1 MKKIALSILLSSG
14 FVFGQ
19 EAKNDKMDWFA
30 DAKLGIFI
38 HWGIYSVNGISES
51 WSFFNGYTSY
61 SDYYNQTKGFSAK
74 NYNPKQWVDLIK
86 NSGAKYAVITSKHH
100 DGIALWNTTADKG
113 LSTTKN
119 TLARRD
125 VLTPFVSE
133 LKKSGLKTGIYYSLP
148 DWSHPNYDIF
158 TRTEKRYDYKQNPER
173 FQKFVDFY
181 QYQLKEISQL
191 YNPDLYWFDGDWEHS
206 AQEWK
211 TADTRKLL
219 LAKNPRTIINA
230 RLTEQ
235 GDYDTPEQGIPM
247 QSPSAKHWELC
258 YTMNDSWGYQGDD
271 KNYKSSN
278 QLIRTLVECI
288 SMGGN
293 LLLDIG
299 PKEDGTIPQ
308 EQIDILK
315 DIGRWTKKH
324 SEAIYGTEKGISQ
337 KYFSGKSAL
346 SKDKKSLFLYFN
358 DDQNG
363 KLWLRNIA
371 SEIEKIKLV
380 GEDISL
386 KYNKLENDIW
396 IEFPK
401 EKADKDVSVVRVDFK
416 DEISFSKENLVKIEG
431 SEVEQIKQLS
441 YLLSEG
447 KNPFPK
453 NKVLQNDAFTDFT
466 SNKKV
471 NRWIKKHAEI
481 FQNPTKKGLSES
493 RYAGMSALSED
504 ERTLF
509 LFIDG
514 KTDGNLLV
522 KGLTNGI
529 QRIRIVGEGSILPHK
544 IYDKLYWSAA
554 PGLVSISV
562 PKHRM
567 DEQVTIIA
575 IMLDSP
581 LKEYDKEITAVESN

>member
-1 MKKIALSILLSSG
+1 MKKIALSILLSSS

-100 DGIALWNTTADKG
+100 DGIVLWNTTADKG

-358 DDQNG
+358 DNQNG

-386 KYNKLENDIW
+386 KYKKLGKDIW
-396 IEFPK
+396 IDFPK

-493 RYAGMSALSED
+493 RYSGMSALSED

>member
-19 EAKNDKMDWFA
+19 ETKNDKMDWFA

-308 EQIDILK
+308 EQVDILK
-315 DIGRWTKKH
+315 DIGRWAKKH

-416 DEISFSKENLVKIEG
+416 DKISFSKENLVKIEG
-431 SEVEQIKQLS
+431 SEVEQIKRLS

>member
-1 MKKIALSILLSSG
+1 MKKIVLSILLSSS

-119 TLARRD
+119 TLAKRD

-211 TADTRKLL
+211 AADTRKLL

-308 EQIDILK
+308 EQVDILK

-380 GEDISL
+380 GEGISL

-396 IEFPK
+396 IDYPK

-416 DEISFSKENLVKIEG
+416 DEISFSKEILVKIEG
-431 SEVEQIKQLS
+431 SEVEQIKRLS
-441 YLLSEG
+441 YLLSQG

-514 KTDGNLLV
+514 KTEGNLLI

>member
-113 LSTTKN
+113 LSTNKN

-148 DWSHPNYDIF
+148 DWSHLNYDIF

-219 LAKNPRTIINA
+219 LAKNQRTIINA

-308 EQIDILK
+308 EQVDILK

-493 RYAGMSALSED
+493 RYSGMSALSED

>member
-19 EAKNDKMDWFA
+19 ETKNDKMDWFT

-119 TLARRD
+119 TLAKRD

-148 DWSHPNYDIF
+148 DWSHQNYDIF

-308 EQIDILK
+308 KQVDILK

-431 SEVEQIKQLS
+431 SEVEQIKRLS

>member
-19 EAKNDKMDWFA
+19 KAKNDKMDWFS

-308 EQIDILK
+308 EQVDILK

-380 GEDISL
+380 GEGISL

-396 IEFPK
+396 IDYPK

-431 SEVEQIKQLS
+431 SEVEQIKRLS
-441 YLLSEG
+441 YLLSQG

-514 KTDGNLLV
+514 KTDGNLLI

>member
-1 MKKIALSILLSSG
+1 MKKIALSILLSSS

-119 TLARRD
+119 TLAKRD

-219 LAKNPRTIINA
+219 LVKNPRTIINA
-230 RLTEQ
+230 RLTER

-358 DDQNG
+358 DNQNG

-441 YLLSEG
+441 YLLSKG

-504 ERTLF
+504 ERTIF

-554 PGLVSISV
+554 PGLVSILV

>member
-1 MKKIALSILLSSG
+1 MKKIVLSILLSSS

-119 TLARRD
+119 TLAKRD

-211 TADTRKLL
+211 AADTRKLL

-299 PKEDGTIPQ
+299 PKEDGIIPQ
-308 EQIDILK
+308 EQVDILE

-358 DDQNG
+358 DNQNG

-431 SEVEQIKQLS
+431 SEVEQIKRLS

-453 NKVLQNDAFTDFT
+453 NKVLQNDAFIDFT

-493 RYAGMSALSED
+493 RYSGMSALSED